1 MNVACCI
8 NIRSVLL
15 QLMSQK
21 YASYLENVFDLFPA
35 LKQVQK
41 TDSSI
46 FEKIEL
52 HELMNKGYMNFI
64 ATRKELHRLSV
75 LIEKYAVGNKVPLI
89 ASFEEEAKFKYAEK
103 RYLKIMRQLPY
114 TWVIGNF
121 KNPFLAQ
128 QFPENAETI
137 SCNGTNLGIVWVVI
151 TKGPAGPMGLVAE
164 ELADGKF
171 KGFFSISP
179 GIIRESINQINRT
192 LKVNLDVTKKFDLD
206 EIRKS

>member
-1 MNVACCI
+1 
-8 NIRSVLL
+8 
-15 QLMSQK
+15 MSQK
-21 YASYLENVFDLFPA
+21 YASYLENVYDAFPA
-35 LKQVQK
+35 LKEVQK
-41 TDSSI
+41 TDSNQ
-46 FEKIEL
+46 FVKMEL
-52 HELMNKGYMNFI
+52 HELTKKGYMNFV
-64 ATRKELHRLSV
+64 ATRKELYRLSV

-89 ASFEEEAKFKYAEK
+89 ASFEEEGKFKYAEK

-128 QFPENAETI
+128 QFPDNAKTI

-164 ELADGKF
+164 ELADNKF

-179 GIIRESINQINRT
+179 GIIRESIKLINQT
-192 LKVNLDVTKKFDLD
+192 LKINLDVTQKFDLD
-206 EIRKS
+206 QISES